1 MLGEVRSRIRIP
13 FFINNI
19 KDILMLSAQH
29 IMIPVDHNYWYGLV
43 EIPSG
48 TLLKGSATMNYLIK
62 QYGGMPVL
70 LRAVSEQSFYY
81 GYSNGF
87 ASGHYQGFGY
97 GYSNGVSI
105 GHQQGV
111 WEGYQMAL
119 NQLMMNPAY
128 NLNMQAN
135 YSYF

>member
-1 MLGEVRSRIRIP
+1 MY
-13 FFINNI
+13 
-19 KDILMLSAQH
+19 SASNT
-29 IMIPVDHNYWYGLV
+29 MIPVSCCWYSPI
-43 EIPSG
+43 EMSSG
-48 TLLKGSATMNYLIK
+48 CTLSGAAAMNYRVS
-62 QYGGMPVL
+62 QCGGMEVL
-70 LRAVSEQSFYY
+70 INTVSEQGFYY
-81 GYSNGF
+81 GYLNGF
-87 ASGHYQGFGY
+87 ASGHYQGFSY

-135 YSYF
+135 YNYC